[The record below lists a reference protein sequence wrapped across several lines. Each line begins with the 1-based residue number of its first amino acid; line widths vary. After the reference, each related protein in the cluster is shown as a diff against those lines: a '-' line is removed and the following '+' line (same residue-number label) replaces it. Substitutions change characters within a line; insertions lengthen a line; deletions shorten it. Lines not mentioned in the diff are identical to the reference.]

1 MPPGAEIPHIHTNT
15 FTPTGKQANSYPA
28 VIVLF
33 IVLQVEQKE
42 TKVFIATF
50 KTDDDWSFNPCGQK
64 YMDTSIYSLL

>member
-42 TKVFIATF
+42 TNVFIATF
-50 KTDDDWSFNPCGQK
+50 DWSFNPCGQK